1 MATQQETNARYI
13 YSYMLKKGWTAQAVC
28 GMLGN
33 IQSESGIAVDI
44 WEGGVGP
51 GYGLVQWTPASKLIN
66 WCNAQG
72 LDYHDI
78 SAQCARIDYEMKNGI
93 QFAPSVSYNLTG
105 NQFIK
110 STEPANTLGLVFL
123 ANYERP
129 LEPNQPQR
137 GTQAAHWYSVLSG
150 QDPDPVDPPKPD
162 KPTNQNKYTVKS
174 GDTLSAIALKFGV
187 TVAQLKKWNNISD
200 TNSIKTGQVLVL
212 KPQNNGSNNDNNS
225 DQTQQKSYTV
235 KSGDTL
241 SEIAEKFNVSQSQL
255 LSWNHLTNA
264 DKIQVGQKLIVY
276 SNGGG
281 KGTTVYTI
289 KSGDTLSD
297 IAQHFGV
304 SIANLR
310 TWNHITNDDKIYA
323 GQTLLIYNSNGG
335 GGAKVSYTVQIGD
348 TLSGIAQRFGVST
361 NQLSSWNN
369 ISDSDKIYVGGVLS
383 IYTSGHSGGGT
394 QNYTVQSGDT
404 LSGIANKFNVS
415 TDQLISWNS
424 ISDSDT
430 IYAGQV
436 LTV

>member
-1 MATQQETNARYI
+1 
-13 YSYMLKKGWTAQAVC
+13 
-28 GMLGN
+28 
-33 IQSESGIAVDI
+33 
-44 WEGGVGP
+44 
-51 GYGLVQWTPASKLIN
+51 
-66 WCNAQG
+66 
-72 LDYHDI
+72 
-78 SAQCARIDYEMKNGI
+78 MKNGI

-281 KGTTVYTI
+281 KGTTVYT
-289 KSGDTLSD
+289 D
-297 IAQHFGV
+297 
-304 SIANLR
+304 
-310 TWNHITNDDKIYA
+310 
-323 GQTLLIYNSNGG
+323 
-335 GGAKVSYTVQIGD
+335 
-348 TLSGIAQRFGVST
+348 
-361 NQLSSWNN
+361 
-369 ISDSDKIYVGGVLS
+369 
-383 IYTSGHSGGGT
+383 
-394 QNYTVQSGDT
+394 
-404 LSGIANKFNVS
+404 
-415 TDQLISWNS
+415 
-424 ISDSDT
+424 
-430 IYAGQV
+430 
-436 LTV
+436 

>member
-1 MATQQETNARYI
+1 MVVA
-13 YSYMLKKGWTAQAVC
+13 KG
-28 GMLGN
+28 
-33 IQSESGIAVDI
+33 
-44 WEGGVGP
+44 P
-51 GYGLVQWTPASKLIN
+51 
-66 WCNAQG
+66 
-72 LDYHDI
+72 
-78 SAQCARIDYEMKNGI
+78 R
-93 QFAPSVSYNLTG
+93 
-105 NQFIK
+105 
-110 STEPANTLGLVFL
+110 STL
-123 ANYERP
+123 
-129 LEPNQPQR
+129 
-137 GTQAAHWYSVLSG
+137 
-150 QDPDPVDPPKPD
+150 
-162 KPTNQNKYTVKS
+162 
-174 GDTLSAIALKFGV
+174 
-187 TVAQLKKWNNISD
+187 
-200 TNSIKTGQVLVL
+200 
-212 KPQNNGSNNDNNS
+212 
-225 DQTQQKSYTV
+225 
-235 KSGDTL
+235 
-241 SEIAEKFNVSQSQL
+241 
-255 LSWNHLTNA
+255 
-264 DKIQVGQKLIVY
+264 
-276 SNGGG
+276 
-281 KGTTVYTI
+281 I

-369 ISDSDKIYVGGVLS
+369 ISDSDKIYVGEVLS